1 MNTQCSVIE
10 YPGYGHDL
18 LGPCEE
24 KATQDMLDFVAEN
37 EMTV

>member
-10 YPGYGHDL
+10 HPGYGHDL